1 MLDGPLLTA
10 IIAFRWRPLG
20 VLVAAADR
28 LLFPVTPTAP
38 GVYRFVLPEGRGYV
52 GEAANLRRRFNGYR
66 NPGTTQQ
73 TNLRMH
79 PVLLAADAE
88 DGVAISTVTAATL
101 TIGSATSD
109 LDLTLKAN
117 RRLVEN
123 TAIAH
128 AAAEGV
134 VLLNLP

>member
-1 MLDGPLLTA
+1 
-10 IIAFRWRPLG
+10 
-20 VLVAAADR
+20 
-28 LLFPVTPTAP
+28 
-38 GVYRFVLPEGRGYV
+38 
-52 GEAANLRRRFNGYR
+52 
-66 NPGTTQQ
+66 
-73 TNLRMH
+73 MH